1 MVAFGSLI
9 QKSLSLSNVYP
20 RFPYKHSPT
29 YTTMTTLKQQLDKA
43 LARREGK
50 RQAYRE
56 TLREWLLIQGFTH
69 QTTEDDKELY
79 FLSSDT
85 QLDFIKVVLTSDH
98 LYMDAKYR
106 GFYFFKDRTVT
117 DITEKVTQ
125 DVTKYI
131 REKIQ

>member
-1 MVAFGSLI
+1 
-9 QKSLSLSNVYP
+9 
-20 RFPYKHSPT
+20 
-29 YTTMTTLKQQLDKA
+29 MTTLKQQLDQA
-43 LARREGK
+43 LAQREGK

-56 TLREWLLIQGFTH
+56 TLREWLLVQGFTH
-69 QTTEDDKELY
+69 QTTEDGKELY
-79 FLSSDT
+79 FLGYDK
-85 QLDFIKVVLTSDH
+85 QRDFIKVVLTFEH

-131 REKIQ
+131 KEQIQ